1 MIRIATL
8 LALLSPVLAAAN
20 TSTVFS
26 PDVDDGEREAEYR
39 LSFVPEDE
47 PAPEVFSHR
56 LHYQQAFDGSWRARV
71 IVAQR
76 SVGGGSLDLSYT
88 RLEVQWQYLE
98 DEEAGWDAALRF
110 EAQAGD
116 EGPNRLRAVW
126 TGKIDLA
133 SGWQLRANAL
143 VGRQTGAGAAP
154 GLQLETRA
162 QATYPLPNGIRLGVE
177 MFNDLNTT
185 ADTGSFDDQE
195 HQLGPVL
202 KAKIG
207 GAWSLFASYLVGISE
222 SADDGD
228 FRLMITRG
236 F

>member
-1 MIRIATL
+1 MVRVLIL
-8 LALLSPVLAAAN
+8 LALLPGVAAAN

-39 LSFVPEDE
+39 VSFVPEDE

-56 LHYQQAFDGSWRARV
+56 LHYQQAFNDSWRARV
-71 IVAQR
+71 LVAQR
-76 SVGGGSLDLSYT
+76 SVGGGSLDLRYT
-88 RLEVQWQYLE
+88 RLELQWQYLE
-98 DEEAGWDAALRF
+98 DQEAGWDAALRF

-126 TGKIDLA
+126 TGKLDLDG
-133 SGWQLRANAL
+133 GWQLRANAL
-143 VGRQTGAGAAP
+143 VGRQTGAGAAS
-154 GLQLETRA
+154 GLLLETRA
-162 QATYPLPNGIRLGVE
+162 QVTRSVGNGMRVGVE

-185 ADTGSFDDQE
+185 ADTGSYDEQE

-202 KAKIG
+202 KTKIG
-207 GAWSLFASYLVGISE
+207 GDWSLFASYLVGISDA
-222 SADDGD
+222 ADDGD
-228 FRLMITRG
+228 FRLMVTRG

>member
-1 MIRIATL
+1 MLRIL
-8 LALLSPVLAAAN
+8 ILIALLPGVAAAN

-39 LSFVPEDE
+39 VSFVPEDE

-56 LHYQQAFDGSWRARV
+56 LHYQQAFNDSWRARV
-71 IVAQR
+71 LVAQR

-98 DEEAGWDAALRF
+98 DEDAGWDAALRF

-116 EGPNRLRAVW
+116 EGPNRFRAVW
-126 TGKIDLA
+126 TGKIDLDG
-133 SGWQLRANAL
+133 GWQLRANAL

-154 GLQLETRA
+154 GLLLETRA
-162 QATYPLPNGIRLGVE
+162 QVTRSVGNGMRLGVE

-185 ADTGSFDDQE
+185 ADTGSYDEQE

-207 GAWSLFASYLVGISE
+207 GDWSLFASYLFGVSDT
-222 SADDGD
+222 ADDGD
-228 FRLMITRG
+228 FRLMVTRA